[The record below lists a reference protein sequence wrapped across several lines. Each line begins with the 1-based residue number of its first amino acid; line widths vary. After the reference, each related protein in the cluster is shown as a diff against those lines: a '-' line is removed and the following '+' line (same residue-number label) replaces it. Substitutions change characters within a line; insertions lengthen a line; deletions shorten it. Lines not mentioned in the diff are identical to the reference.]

1 MAALASSL
9 PELRMSE
16 AEYLKSEF
24 EPAAEFVDGL
34 IEERNVGGY
43 EHSTWQDALQA
54 WFRAHYPEWR
64 LRARPEYRVR
74 VSPTRYRV
82 PDVTVTS
89 MDQPIEQLLTTTP
102 VAVFEVLSPDDT
114 IRRVLIKLQ
123 DYERMGIQNIFLID
137 PEGPVFFQF
146 REGKLGPAD
155 ATLQL
160 EGSSASVDWKAVQE
174 LFY

>member
-9 PELRMSE
+9 PQLRMSE
-16 AEYLKSEF
+16 ADYLRSEF
-24 EPAAEFVDGL
+24 EPAAEFVDGVV
-34 IEERNVGGY
+34 EERNVGGY
-43 EHSTWQDALQA
+43 EHSTWQEALQA

-64 LRARPEYRVR
+64 LRARPEYRVQ

-89 MDQPIEQLLTTTP
+89 MNEPVEELLRTAP

-114 IRRVLIKLQ
+114 IRRVLVKLQ
-123 DYERMGIQNIFLID
+123 DYERMGIENIFLID
-137 PEGPVFFQF
+137 PQGPAFFLF

-155 ATLQL
+155 ATIELAGQS
-160 EGSSASVDWKAVQE
+160 GRVDWKAIQE

>member
-1 MAALASSL
+1 MAALASAF

-24 EPAAEFVDGL
+24 EPAAEYVDGV
-34 IEERNVGGY
+34 IEERSAGGY
-43 EHSTWQDALQA
+43 DHSTWQEVLQA

-74 VSPTRYRV
+74 VSSTRYRV
-82 PDVTVTS
+82 PDVTVIS
-89 MDQPIEQLLTTTP
+89 MDEPIEQLLTTAP

-114 IRRVLIKLQ
+114 MRRVIVKLQ
-123 DYERMGIQNIFLID
+123 DYERMGIRNIFLID
-137 PEGPVFFQF
+137 TEGPAFFQF
-146 REGKLGPAD
+146 REGKLGPAE
-155 ATLQL
+155 AVVEL
-160 EGSSASVDWKAVQE
+160 EGASGRVDWKAVQE